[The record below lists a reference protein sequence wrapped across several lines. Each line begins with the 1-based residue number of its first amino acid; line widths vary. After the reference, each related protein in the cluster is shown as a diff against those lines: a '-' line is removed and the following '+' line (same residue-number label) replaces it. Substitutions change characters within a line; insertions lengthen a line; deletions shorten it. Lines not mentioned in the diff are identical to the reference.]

1 MSTIPKTWSP
11 SAIAT
16 ELGMDRRK
24 LGLILGRVEPIKQS
38 GNRKEYLLVDVI
50 EKLKKETGQV
60 VDLEE
65 ARRRKLQAEAELTEI
80 ESAKAKGEAIALDD
94 VEHLMTNI
102 ITTAKS
108 KLLSIPT
115 KLSPLLS
122 AETDQKVIK
131 TYLEDNINEALEEL
145 AKYDIQLNEDSETE
159 ITESNLQEPQQIQTT
174 TAINDK

>member
-1 MSTIPKTWSP
+1 MDNKNWTVIPEYEK
-11 SAIAT
+11 ILKHVV
-16 ELGMDRRK
+16 EEFIF
-24 LGLILGRVEPIKQS
+24 GLEDPDYEEFENI
-38 GNRKEYLLVDVI
+38 D
-50 EKLKKETGQV
+50 KLKKETGQV
-60 VDLEE
+60 VNLEE

-80 ESAKAKGEAIALDD
+80 ESAKAKGEAIAIDD

-131 TYLEDNINEALEEL
+131 EYLVDNINEALEEL
-145 AKYDIQLNEDSETE
+145 AKYDIQLNDNSETE
-159 ITESNLQEPQQIQTT
+159 ITESNIQEPQQV
-174 TAINDK
+174 